1 MSGVKKYFYFTG
13 LPRCGNTLLSTILN
27 QNSNIY
33 ATGHSFLPDLFFS
46 IKNSEQN
53 SVRFKNYP
61 CENNLKNIYKN
72 IIPNYYKDNNS
83 KYIIER
89 GDWITPYNFNVIKEN
104 VPNKLKIVIL
114 VRDVLEIIKSFLKL
128 CKNNPNFFINKMYES
143 LDHTTLFTDEIETKC
158 DLIMDKD
165 QYVNTMLFS
174 IYQLKKNKQIKDFL
188 IIDYNDLV
196 KNYKTTIDK
205 IYDYYEIPTFNHNFN
220 NFKDKLIYNDLVL
233 GADMHKVRT
242 DKIKKLDNDIIL
254 PQNVINKYKH
264 LNSILF
270 D

>member
-13 LPRCGNTLLSTILN
+13 LPRCGNTLLSAILN
-27 QNSNIY
+27 ENSDIF

-61 CENNLKNIYKN
+61 C
-72 IIPNYYKDNNS
+72 
-83 KYIIER
+83 
-89 GDWITPYNFNVIKEN
+89 
-104 VPNKLKIVIL
+104 
-114 VRDVLEIIKSFLKL
+114 
-128 CKNNPNFFINKMYES
+128 KNNPNFFINERYKF
-143 LDHTTLFTDEIETKC
+143 LDHSTLFTDEIETKC

-165 QYVNTMLFS
+165 LYINKMLFS
-174 IYQLKKNKQIKDFL
+174 IYQLKKNNQIKDFL

-205 IYDYYEIPTFNHNFN
+205 IYDYYEIPTFNHNFK
-220 NFKDKLIYNDLVL
+220 NFKNKLIYNDSVL
-233 GADMHKVRT
+233 GADMHKIRT
-242 DKIKKLDNDIIL
+242 DEIKKLNNDIIL
-254 PQNVINKYKH
+254 PKNVINKYGH